1 MPRHILRTTPLLA
14 LVAALVFGSPP
25 LQAGTTGK
33 LSGRVTNEKK
43 EPLTGANVRIEGQR
57 LGAISDDEGNYFV
70 LGVPAGVY
78 TVRVN
83 LLGHAPLVVENVQIQ
98 PDFTTEL
105 DLTLRT
111 EAVQMSEVRVEAE
124 RPLLQKDAT
133 GTTRFISSE
142 DIAKLPTRGYRD
154 AAAQQTG
161 VVNFQRNIDTEAQNS
176 NTLIVRGGRPN
187 EVAYYV
193 DGFSQ
198 QDPLTG
204 TSSTSISNNSIEEV
218 VVLTGG
224 FNAEYGRIMSGAV
237 NVITREGQS
246 RYFGG
251 VEAVSDVLSG
261 DWIGSEQKDYNIY
274 DASLGGPVI
283 PGNDDLTF
291 YVSGERRW
299 QGDRQPGFMLDNV
312 KSQYADLGLDD
323 AIKPNNS
330 SGGFTM
336 QAKLAWQLGQSM
348 NVKLGGLG
356 SQELWRQYAHAYLFD
371 LDHTARYEDRNT
383 SYFGTFNHVL
393 SPKTFYNV
401 GVNFFET
408 HRKRGDGLAF
418 DNLDPGYT
426 WVDGGTIL
434 SEDGQ
439 IVSDEDSYY
448 RQSNPRF
455 NADAPMF
462 WNDGHV
468 FDDFLQRRSSYYGA
482 QASLTSQVDAHHQL
496 KFGGDYQR
504 HTLRYFNHFF
514 PVQLG
519 GASPNLTDFDAYGYD
534 LEVDYRDVMVMDVTD
549 GDTTF
554 TPQRVATGIR
564 LVENDDDDQDGPKHP
579 KTFSVYLQDK
589 FEREGVIVNGGLRY
603 DYINVDTPAL
613 ASDQLPLGDPDSD
626 ALPDSLETDEL
637 VDNKTYSRISPRLG
651 VAFPVDER
659 TLLRFNYGQF
669 YQQPNLQD
677 LYVSYRFLQYKI
689 VNGGYFVGF
698 GNPNLKP
705 ERTTAYEVGIARQL
719 GDNVRLD
726 LTAYYKDVKDLVEI
740 TTVPSFPNNFSSFRN
755 RDYAT
760 IKGLDIGFTMRPIN
774 NISANLAYSLSSAM
788 GTGSVSRSQT
798 NVAWQST
805 EPPKQ
810 TSPLDFDQ
818 RHKMSLNLDWR
829 LGAGAGPMF
838 GNVRWFENTGINVLF
853 NVASGTPYTP
863 TFPYNELTLAA
874 VAGVPSGPLNSRYGP
889 WTSNLDL
896 KATRGFGF
904 GGLHLEAF
912 AWVLNVFDTQNPI
925 TVYQSTGS
933 SETTGF
939 LNTEDG
945 TAYLDGAAAAGLD
958 GEALYRLAESNPN
971 LYSNPRLVRF
981 GLRAN
986 F

>member
-1 MPRHILRTTPLLA
+1 MPRHILRTTPLFA
-14 LVAALVFGSPP
+14 LVAALMFGSPP
-25 LQAGTTGK
+25 VQAGTTGK

-70 LGVPAGVY
+70 LGVPAGAY

-83 LLGHAPLVVENVQIQ
+83 LLGHAPLVVDNVQIK
-98 PDFTTEL
+98 PDFTTEQNF
-105 DLTLRT
+105 TLRT
-111 EAVQMSEVRVEAE
+111 EAVQMSEVHVEAE

-204 TSSTSISNNSIEEV
+204 SSSTSISNNAIEEV

-237 NVITREGQS
+237 NVITREGQP
-246 RYFGG
+246 RYFGS
-251 VEAVSDVLSG
+251 VEAVSDVLTDEWFG
-261 DWIGSEQKDYNIY
+261 AARKDYNIY

-283 PGNDDLTF
+283 PGNENLTF
-291 YVSGERRW
+291 YASGERRW

-312 KSQYADLGLDD
+312 QDAYGALGLDED
-323 AIKPNNS
+323 MKPNNT
-330 SGGFTM
+330 SGGFTL
-336 QAKLAWQLGQSM
+336 QGKVSWQV
-348 NVKLGGLG
+348 NDNVDVKLGALG
-356 SQELWRQYAHAYLFD
+356 SQERWRQYTHAYLFD
-371 LDHTARYEDRNT
+371 LDHTARYEDRNQ

-393 SPKTFYNV
+393 SQKTFYNV
-401 GVNFFET
+401 GVNYFET
-408 HRKRGDGLAF
+408 DRKRGDGLAF
-418 DNLDPGYT
+418 DNLDPRYT
-426 WVDGGTIL
+426 WLDGNTIL

-439 IVSDEDSYY
+439 IVSEANSYY

-455 NADAPMF
+455 IAEAPMF
-462 WNDGHV
+462 WEDGHV
-468 FDDFLQRRSSYYGA
+468 FDDYLQRNSSYYGV
-482 QASLTSQVDAHHQL
+482 QGNMTSQVNAHHQL
-496 KFGGDYQR
+496 KFGGDFQR

-519 GASPNLTDFDAYGYD
+519 GVVPNLTDYDAYGYG
-534 LEVDYRDVMVMDVTD
+534 LETDYRDVTVMDITD

-554 TPQRVATGIR
+554 TTQRVATSVR
-564 LVENDDDDQDGPKHP
+564 VVENDGEDGPKHP
-579 KTFSVYLQDK
+579 QTFSLFFQDK

-603 DYINVDTPAL
+603 DYIDVSTPAL
-613 ASDQLPLGDPDSD
+613 ASDELPLGDPDSD
-626 ALPDSLETDEL
+626 ALPDSLEDDEL
-637 VDNKTYSRISPRLG
+637 VDNKTYTRISPRLG
-651 VAFPVDER
+651 VAFPVDDR

-705 ERTTAYEVGIARQL
+705 ERTTAYEVGFARQL

-740 TTVPSFPNNFSSFRN
+740 TTIPSFPNNFSSFRN

-760 IKGLDIGFTMRPIN
+760 IKGIDIGFMMRPIN
-774 NISANLAYSLSSAM
+774 NISANLAYSISSAM
-788 GTGSVSRSQT
+788 GTGSVSRTQT

-829 LGAGAGPMF
+829 LGPGGGPML
-838 GNVRWFENTGINVLF
+838 GNVRWFEKTGINVLF

-863 TFPYNELTLAA
+863 TFPWNELTLAS
-874 VAGVPSGPLNSRYGP
+874 VSGVPSGPLNSRYGP

-896 KATRGFGF
+896 KATRGFAF
-904 GGLHLEAF
+904 GGLDFEAF
-912 AWVLNVFDTQNPI
+912 AWLLNVFDTKNPI

-933 SETTGF
+933 PETTGF

-945 TAYLDGAAAAGLD
+945 QAYLDTAAAAGLD
-958 GEALYRLAESNPN
+958 GEGLYRLAESNPN
-971 LYSNPRLVRF
+971 LYSNPRLIRF